1 MYIVTGPDVI
11 HLGVGSEGVIM
22 NRQTMLKTNKGDFH
36 RTEKNVLLKP
46 KGLLKYIADYRLKF
60 LNKICVYRNNC
71 RKKGI
76 DFKVSLETKARTP
89 FFWSGPQFTFVFY
102 TGATQSWV
110 DVTITAKSEQKS
122 ITSVNC
128 LRYYYVHES
137 IFKTSNL
144 FNKSVPGTARI
155 YSLLVNLNQ
164 SERKRPI
171 QIRIQIVTR
180 SQLLSTKPTTT
191 IDLKWTSVVSLPRDI
206 FRKLIGLPGSLRSVT
221 LEALSFIQNYTINL
235 YWIPYLFNR
244 SSYQSDNERFC
255 HKDVLAITKY
265 SYCLNYTSGQNSCLF
280 FWHFTQYLQCYVT
293 GLPWLIGHAAKRGFT
308 FSKNNKCPKQQSK
321 AKAAKS
327 WTEVSTLCKSIGG
340 TLPLLRNR
348 DELDEIIAF
357 LKSSEDMPPV
367 EGLYI
372 GLKRSFKSQVTM
384 R

>member
-1 MYIVTGPDVI
+1 
-11 HLGVGSEGVIM
+11 M

-60 LNKICVYRNNC
+60 LNKICVYRKNC

-76 DFKVSLETKARTP
+76 DFKVSLETKALTP
-89 FFWSGPQFTFVFY
+89 FFWSGPEFTFAFY

-128 LRYYYVHES
+128 LRYYNVHES

-144 FNKSVPGTARI
+144 FNKSVPGRSTARI

-180 SQLLSTKPTTT
+180 SQLLSIKPTTT
-191 IDLKWTSVVSLPRDI
+191 IHLDWTSAVSLSRDNSK
-206 FRKLIGLPGSLRSVT
+206 KLIGLPGSLRSVT
-221 LEALSFIQNYTINL
+221 LEPLSFIQNYTINL
-235 YWIPYLFNR
+235 YWIPDLFKR

-255 HKDVLAITKY
+255 DKDVLAKTKF
-265 SYCLNYTSGQNSCLF
+265 SYCLNYTSVQNSYLF
-280 FWHFTQYLQCYVT
+280 LWHFTQYLQCYVT
-293 GLPWLIGHAAKRGFT
+293 APQSALLFFMRQDALTWKKRGFT
-308 FSKNNKCPKQQSK
+308 SPKNNKCPTQQSK
-321 AKAAKS
+321 GKVAKS
-327 WTEVSTLCKSIGG
+327 WTEVSNLCKSIGG

-348 DELDEIIAF
+348 GELDEIIAF
-357 LKSSEDMPPV
+357 LKLSEDMPPV
-367 EGLYI
+367 EGLYV
-372 GLKRSFKSQVTM
+372 GLKKSFKSQVIM